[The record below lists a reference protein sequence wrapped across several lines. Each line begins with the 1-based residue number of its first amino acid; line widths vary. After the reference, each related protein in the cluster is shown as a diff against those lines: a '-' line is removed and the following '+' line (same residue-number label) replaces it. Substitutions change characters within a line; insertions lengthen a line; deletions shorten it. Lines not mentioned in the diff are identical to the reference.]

1 MFVDPLA
8 EQTMTSYQYVN
19 NNPVNLIDPTGM
31 SADGWIESYTEDGQT
46 MLTYDADIDTKEQ
59 AVAKGYKNVR
69 GVSESMYYDD
79 GNKSYDLNKDGT
91 VYDIDTGA
99 IIDVGF
105 DPIRTAEG
113 YFISE
118 NNQMKSVLSGMQN
131 LGDAMAVGGYAL
143 TLTGVGAEV
152 GVPLAAIG
160 NGISTLGSGIEI
172 GFKLFS
178 GNEKEAGTGL
188 GFMVGSKLVEKG
200 LNKVLPG
207 AGKKVGQE
215 GFNLGTEILIQ
226 GVSLK
231 STLVQKTV
239 NEKQKNK

>member
-8 EQTMTSYQYVN
+8 EQFPGWSPYNYTM
-19 NNPVNLIDPTGM
+19 NNPINLTDPTGM

-118 NNQMKSVLSGMQN
+118 VNGLKSTSTSFQDFGDFVTYIG
-131 LGDAMAVGGYAL
+131 LGASIS
-143 TLTGVGAEV
+143 GVGAKV
-152 GVPLAAIG
+152 GLPLMAVAGSFNAIG
-160 NGISTLGSGIEI
+160 TGIEI
-172 GFKLFS
+172 AYLYSQGQDREATSKLLINLLFM
-178 GNEKEAGTGL
+178 GTGKL
-188 GFMVGSKLVEKG
+188 AKNAAEKAVGSS
-200 LNKVLPG
+200 LNKSS
-207 AGKKVGQE
+207 E
-215 GFNLGTEILIQ
+215 T
-226 GVSLK
+226 
-231 STLVQKTV
+231 
-239 NEKQKNK
+239 

>member
-8 EQTMTSYQYVN
+8 EQFPGWSPYHYVHQ
-19 NNPVNLIDPTGM
+19 NPINLIDPTGM

-118 NNQMKSVLSGMQN
+118 VNGLKSTSTSFQDFGDFVTYIG
-131 LGDAMAVGGYAL
+131 LGASTTGVGSIIGLPLMAVGGGFS
-143 TLTGVGAEV
+143 TVG
-152 GVPLAAIG
+152 
-160 NGISTLGSGIEI
+160 TGIEI
-172 GFKLFS
+172 TYLYSQGKRKKAITKALMKFLFF
-178 GNEKEAGTGL
+178 GTGKL
-188 GFMVGSKLVEKG
+188 AKDAAVKAVGSSLDSG
-200 LNKVLPG
+200 YQTLI
-207 AGKKVGQE
+207 E
-215 GFNLGTEILIQ
+215 GSNLIID
-226 GVSLK
+226 
-231 STLVQKTV
+231 KTMG
-239 NEKQKNK
+239 NDIESYINRQ

>member
-1 MFVDPLA
+1 
-8 EQTMTSYQYVN
+8 
-19 NNPVNLIDPTGM
+19 GM

-118 NNQMKSVLSGMQN
+118 VNGLKSISTSFQDFGDFVTYIG
-131 LGDAMAVGGYAL
+131 LGAS
-143 TLTGVGAEV
+143 TTGVGAKI
-152 GVPLAAIG
+152 GVPLSAVG
-160 NGISTLGSGIEI
+160 GGISTIGTGSEI
-172 GFKLFS
+172 GCLFS
-178 GNEKEAGTGL
+178 QGRNKEAITKALTNFLFFGTGKLAKKGDERAGGGSRDSSTETQIEGSNLIIDKSMENEKE
-188 GFMVGSKLVEKG
+188 
-200 LNKVLPG
+200 NY
-207 AGKKVGQE
+207 KKKKKIVM
-215 GFNLGTEILIQ
+215 
-226 GVSLK
+226 K
-231 STLVQKTV
+231 
-239 NEKQKNK
+239 